1 MKTNEMICFAHR
13 GACGYEPENTLR
25 AFRKALDLGAK
36 WIELD
41 VYPIEN
47 ELVIIH
53 DLRLERTT
61 NGSGFI
67 WKHNL
72 DYLRSLDAGKGEKI
86 PLLSEVFDLM
96 SPEIGINIELK
107 WHGSAELVAR
117 FLQHHFSSNEL
128 KSERFLVSSFIHAE
142 LLTFRK
148 LMPEI
153 RIGALTG
160 DLPLELALFA
170 EKLGAYSVNP
180 TIEFINRDF
189 VHDAHRRGLKV
200 FVYTVNHFEEF
211 SWMRELG
218 VDGVFSD
225 FPDRILKWG
234 LLQQ

>member
-142 LLTFRK
+142 L
-148 LMPEI
+148 
-153 RIGALTG
+153 
-160 DLPLELALFA
+160 
-170 EKLGAYSVNP
+170 
-180 TIEFINRDF
+180 
-189 VHDAHRRGLKV
+189 
-200 FVYTVNHFEEF
+200 
-211 SWMRELG
+211 
-218 VDGVFSD
+218 
-225 FPDRILKWG
+225 
-234 LLQQ
+234 